1 MTSLQLEGV
10 SHRFG
15 HLLAVDAVTLAVEP
29 GELLLLVGPSGCGK
43 STLLRLA
50 AGLEELQE
58 GRVLIDGAV
67 VANPGRS
74 TPPEDRGV
82 GLVFQDYALFPHL
95 TIFDNV
101 AFGLHQGNER
111 RQRALAALESV
122 GMADQ
127 AGGYPHELSG
137 GQQQRVALARALAP
151 RPRIMLLDEPF
162 SGLDARLRDRVRDE
176 TLHILKDSGT
186 TALMVTHD
194 PEEAMFMADRI
205 AVMQAGGIAQTGSP
219 QEIYFAPRNAFVAS
233 FFSEVNRISGRVE
246 SGSVTTPLGT
256 ISAGDIEEGSAVEI
270 MIRPEAL
277 ILGDAAGSACQAT
290 VQAARLLGRTSLIHL
305 AVPATEPA
313 IHVHAR
319 VPGCVLP
326 AVQDTVGLNLNTELV
341 FVFPASRAT

>member
-1 MTSLQLEGV
+1 MTSLSLESV
-10 SHRFG
+10 SHRFDK
-15 HLLAVDAVTLAVEP
+15 LLAVDDVTLTAEP
-29 GELLLLVGPSGCGK
+29 GEILLLVGPSGCGK

-50 AGLEELQE
+50 AGLEELQD
-58 GRVLIDGAV
+58 GRILIGDVTMAI
-67 VANPGRS
+67 PGRS

-95 TIFDNV
+95 TILDNV
-101 AFGLHQGNER
+101 AFGLLDSQDR
-111 RQRALAALESV
+111 RKRAMAALESV
-122 GMADQ
+122 GMADH
-127 AGGYPHELSG
+127 ATGYPHELSG

-162 SGLDARLRDRVRDE
+162 SGLDARLRDHVRDE
-176 TLHILKDSGT
+176 TLHILKGSGT

-205 AVMQAGGIAQTGSP
+205 AVMHQGAVAQVGSP
-219 QEIYFAPRNAFVAS
+219 QEIYFAPEDAFVAS

-246 SGSVTTPLGT
+246 AGQIATPLGT
-256 ISAGDIEEGSAVEI
+256 IPAMGHQDGAAVEI

-277 ILGDAAGSACQAT
+277 VLGNGPSSACLAT

-305 AVPATEPA
+305 AVPASEPV

-326 AVQDTVGLNLNTELV
+326 PVHDTVGLNLNTELV
-341 FVFPASRAT
+341 FVFPAPSVT